1 MVVVSFGGAATPLVQ
16 GTTATPPA
24 VGDLSNPGGR
34 IGALLRVANTTIP
47 AYRTALDGLAAQLA
61 GDVNFQHAGFFT
73 GGSAAT
79 LTVAVTPTGVQ
90 AGSGGTGDNSI
101 ARAVAALRGGVVDNG
116 YADLVQR
123 IGGDVAAATRGQDTA
138 EAVVASLSERRAS
151 VAGVSMDEEMA
162 NMMRFQR
169 GYQAAARAMTTMDD
183 ALDTLI
189 NRMGRVG
196 L

>member
-1 MVVVSFGGAATPLVQ
+1 M
-16 GTTATPPA
+16 
-24 VGDLSNPGGR
+24 
-34 IGALLRVANTTIP
+34 
-47 AYRTALDGLAAQLA
+47 
-61 GDVNFQHAGFFT
+61 
-73 GGSAAT
+73 
-79 LTVAVTPTGVQ
+79 
-90 AGSGGTGDNSI
+90 
-101 ARAVAALRGGVVDNG
+101 RA
-116 YADLVQR
+116 
-123 IGGDVAAATRGQDTA
+123 QDTA
-138 EAVVASLSERRAS
+138 EAVVASLTERRAS